1 MWRWQRVD
9 VGKGDGGGVETVV
22 AKAMVR
28 WRLDGGLEAASC
40 LYISAKRPRAF
51 RACIRVYCALFFL
64 RESSVILA
72 ALGGRHSQQ
81 TT

>member
-51 RACIRVYCALFFL
+51 RACI
-64 RESSVILA
+64 A
-72 ALGGRHSQQ
+72 APNDAYTMRFVLV
-81 TT
+81 